1 MSVFNDLVN
10 IWKKNDLLSEA
21 WDESHEM
28 ILLSNKIFIKA
39 IDGLRSGEKTK
50 ALKELKKRDKE
61 INSFHKNVRRKVVTH
76 YAVSGNTLN
85 IESGLVL
92 INLVVD
98 IERIGDYTKNILDL
112 AIFSSRP
119 ILSEETSEN
128 LELIEAAVLSRFSST
143 ISVLENKDAEKAQT
157 LLNSYRKD
165 LGKVSDSI
173 VHDIVSGSFEIKNN
187 ISPASV
193 ALYARYLKRIGAH
206 LKNIT
211 SVVTNPFEMIGYNT

>member
-10 IWKKNDLLSEA
+10 IWQKTDLLSEA

-28 ILLSNKIFIKA
+28 ILLSNKIFVKA

-61 INSFHKNVRRKVVTH
+61 INDFHRNVRRKVITH
-76 YAVSGNTLN
+76 YAVRGDTLN

-112 AIFSSRP
+112 AIFSSKP
-119 ILSEETSEN
+119 IISEEVSES
-128 LELIEAAVLSRFSST
+128 LGLIEEAVLSRFSST
-143 ISVLENKDAEKAQT
+143 MLVLENRDAEKAQI
-157 LLNSYRKD
+157 LLNNYRKD

-173 VHDIVSGSFEIKNN
+173 VHNIVSGSFEIKNN

-211 SVVTNPFEMIGYNT
+211 SVVTNPFEMIGYNG

>member
-10 IWKKNDLLSEA
+10 IWQKTDLLSEA

-28 ILLSNKIFIKA
+28 ILLSNKIFVKA

-61 INSFHKNVRRKVVTH
+61 INDFHRNVRRKVITH
-76 YAVSGNTLN
+76 YAVRGDTLN

-112 AIFSSRP
+112 AIFSSKP
-119 ILSEETSEN
+119 IISEEVSES
-128 LELIEAAVLSRFSST
+128 LGLIEEVVLSRFSST
-143 ISVLENKDAEKAQT
+143 MLVLENRDAEKAQI
-157 LLNSYRKD
+157 LLNNYRKD

-173 VHDIVSGSFEIKNN
+173 VHNIVSGSFEIKNN

-211 SVVTNPFEMIGYNT
+211 SVVTNPFEMIGYNG

>member
-1 MSVFNDLVN
+1 
-10 IWKKNDLLSEA
+10 
-21 WDESHEM
+21 M
-28 ILLSNKIFIKA
+28 ILLSNEIFIKA

-50 ALKELKKRDKE
+50 VLKELKKRDKE
-61 INSFHKNVRRKVVTH
+61 INSFHKNVRKKVVTH

-85 IESGLVL
+85 IDSGLVL

-112 AIFSSRP
+112 AIFSSKP
-119 ILSEETSEN
+119 ILSEETSKN

-143 ISVLENKDAEKAQT
+143 ISVLENRDGEKAKA
-157 LLNSYRKD
+157 LLVSYRKD

-173 VHDIVSGSFEIKNN
+173 VHDIISDSFEIKND

-211 SVVTNPFEMIGYNT
+211 SVVTNPFEMIGYNS

>member
-10 IWKKNDLLSEA
+10 IWKKNNLLSEA

-28 ILLSNKIFIKA
+28 ILLSNEIFIKA

-50 ALKELKKRDKE
+50 VLKELKKRDRE
-61 INSFHKNVRRKVVTH
+61 INSFHKNVRKKVVTH

-85 IESGLVL
+85 IDSGLVL

-98 IERIGDYTKNILDL
+98 IERIGDYTKNLLDL
-112 AIFSSRP
+112 AIFSSKP

-143 ISVLENKDAEKAQT
+143 ISVLENRDGEKAKA
-157 LLNSYRKD
+157 LLVSYRKD

-173 VHDIVSGSFEIKNN
+173 VHDIISDSFEIKND

-211 SVVTNPFEMIGYNT
+211 SVVTNPFEMIGYNS

>member
-10 IWKKNDLLSEA
+10 IWKGSDLLSEA
-21 WDESHEM
+21 WGESHEM
-28 ILLSNKIFIKA
+28 ILLSNNIFVKA

-50 ALKELKKRDKE
+50 SLKELKKRDKE
-61 INSFHKNVRRKVVTH
+61 INDFHKNVRRKVITH

-112 AIFSSRP
+112 AIFNP
-119 ILSEETSEN
+119 KPVLAEEVSDS
-128 LELIEAAVLSRFSST
+128 LGLIEEVVLSRFSST
-143 ISVLENKDAEKAQT
+143 ISALENRDPKKARA
-157 LLNSYRKD
+157 LLKSYRKD
-165 LGKVSDSI
+165 LGRVSDGI
-173 VHDIVSGSFEIKNN
+173 VHNIISGNFEIKNN
-187 ISPASV
+187 VSPASV
-193 ALYARYLKRIGAH
+193 VLYARYLKRIGAH

-211 SVVTNPFEMIGYNT
+211 SVVTNPFEMIGYNS

>member
-1 MSVFNDLVN
+1 MSVFNDLVS
-10 IWKKNDLLSEA
+10 IWKKNDLLSQA

-28 ILLSNKIFIKA
+28 ILLSNEIFIKA

-50 ALKELKKRDKE
+50 VLKELKKRDRE
-61 INSFHKNVRRKVVTH
+61 INSFHKNVRKKVVTH

-85 IESGLVL
+85 IDSGLVL

-112 AIFSSRP
+112 AIFSSKP

-143 ISVLENKDAEKAQT
+143 ISVLENRDGEKAKA
-157 LLNSYRKD
+157 LLVSYRKD

-173 VHDIVSGSFEIKNN
+173 VHNIISDSFEIKND

>member
-28 ILLSNKIFIKA
+28 ILLSNEIFIKA

-50 ALKELKKRDKE
+50 SLKGLKKRDKE

-119 ILSEETSEN
+119 ILSEETSGS
-128 LELIEAAVLSRFSST
+128 LELIEATVLSRFSST
-143 ISVLENKDAEKAQT
+143 ISVLENKDAEKGQA

-187 ISPASV
+187 LSPASV

-211 SVVTNPFEMIGYNT
+211 SVVTNPFEMIGYNA

>member
-1 MSVFNDLVN
+1 MSIFNDLVN
-10 IWKKNDLLSEA
+10 IWKKNDLLSQA

-143 ISVLENKDAEKAQT
+143 ISVLENKDAEKGQA

>member
-1 MSVFNDLVN
+1 MSIFNDLVN
-10 IWKKNDLLSEA
+10 IWKKNDLLSQA

-119 ILSEETSEN
+119 LLSEETSEN

-165 LGKVSDSI
+165 LGKVSDDI

-211 SVVTNPFEMIGYNT
+211 SVITNPFEMIGYNT

>member
-10 IWKKNDLLSEA
+10 IWKKTDLLSEA

-28 ILLSNKIFIKA
+28 ILLSNKIFVKA
-39 IDGLRSGEKTK
+39 IEGLRSGEKTT

-61 INSFHKNVRRKVVTH
+61 INDFHRNVRRKVITH
-76 YAVSGNTLN
+76 YAISGDTLN

-112 AIFSSRP
+112 AIYSSKP
-119 ILSEETSEN
+119 IISEEVSES
-128 LELIEAAVLSRFSST
+128 LGLIEEVVLSRFSST
-143 ISVLENKDAEKAQT
+143 MSVLENRDAEKAQV

-173 VHDIVSGSFEIKNN
+173 VHNIVSGSFEIKNN

-211 SVVTNPFEMIGYNT
+211 SVVTNPFEMIGYNG

>member
-10 IWKKNDLLSEA
+10 IWQKTDLLSEA

-28 ILLSNKIFIKA
+28 ILLSNKIFVKV

-61 INSFHKNVRRKVVTH
+61 INDFHRNVRRKVITH
-76 YAVSGNTLN
+76 YAVRGDTLN

-112 AIFSSRP
+112 AIFSSKP
-119 ILSEETSEN
+119 IISEEVSES
-128 LELIEAAVLSRFSST
+128 LGLIEEAVLSRFSST
-143 ISVLENKDAEKAQT
+143 MLVLENRDAEKAQI
-157 LLNSYRKD
+157 LLNNYRKD

-173 VHDIVSGSFEIKNN
+173 VHNIVSGSFEIKNN
-187 ISPASV
+187 VSPASV

-211 SVVTNPFEMIGYNT
+211 SVVTNPFEMIGYNG